1 MLGLQPAVPLWTEVQ
16 PGDLIGEVTDLLGEV
31 LFECRAATAG
41 TLIVQVHLRHVVAGY
56 FLAVVI

>member
-1 MLGLQPAVPLWTEVQ
+1 MHVWQPAIPLWTELQ
-16 PGDLIGEVTDLLGEV
+16 PGDLIGTVYDLLGEV
-31 LFECRAATAG
+31 LFECRAATEG